1 MFNSNDKVIGY
12 FRESEFKQWFPVYA
26 NHAYGSGAFASDFP
40 HVIRVLSNPINDTGL
55 RYAKVLKTV
64 MHVVVDEYANGE
76 PCIETWKGKLELTI
90 KG

>member
-12 FRESEFKQWFPVYA
+12 FRESEFKQWFPVYV
-26 NHAYGSGAFASDFP
+26 NHEHGSGSFASDFP
-40 HVIRVLSNPINDTGL
+40 YVIRVSSDPINDTGL

-76 PCIETWKGKLELTI
+76 PCVETWKGKLKLNN
-90 KG
+90 